1 VTLFSIRTNKR
12 VLLFNVIEPDQ
23 AEKIAMNSSIKK
35 SSNKLLRYQQSSV
48 ANIFDKETQ
57 LIKQI
62 QADELSQCLLLWQ
75 AKEATL
81 VLPAGRKWLESEALI
96 TGLLVDNWR
105 LHSRKTGGA
114 PVPQC
119 PGIINLS
126 HLYLW
131 SSDTPY
137 SIPQAYKNLCT
148 VLHGF
153 FRQFNLVS
161 QTHATAF
168 SYCDGDY
175 NININGRKIVGTAQR
190 VILKKGGGKIVL
202 AQAFILINVILAEI
216 VKPVNLCYQLSDKTE
231 RVKAQVHT
239 TLFEHITERPTIDQ
253 LYQQLTQAFVDS
265 ALYP

>member
-1 VTLFSIRTNKR
+1 MSG
-12 VLLFNVIEPDQ
+12 
-23 AEKIAMNSSIKK
+23 
-35 SSNKLLRYQQSSV
+35 NKLLRYKKISV
-48 ANIFDKETQ
+48 AKVFEKETQ
-57 LIKQI
+57 LMAQI
-62 QADELSQCLLLWQ
+62 QAGEFKQCLMLWQ

-81 VLPAGRKWLESEALI
+81 VLPAGKKWLESEELKA
-96 TGLLVDNWR
+96 GLLADKW
-105 LHSRKTGGA
+105 LLQAHKTGGA

-131 SSDTPY
+131 SNDTPY
-137 SIPQAYKNLCT
+137 SITQAYENLCT

-161 QTHATAF
+161 QAHATEF

-175 NININGRKIVGTAQR
+175 NINVNGKKIVGTAQR

-202 AQAFILINVILAEI
+202 VQAFILIDVILDEI

-231 RVKAQVHT
+231 RVQAQVHT
-239 TLFEHITERPTIDQ
+239 TLFENITERPTTEK

-265 ALYP
+265 GLYP

>member
-1 VTLFSIRTNKR
+1 MSG
-12 VLLFNVIEPDQ
+12 
-23 AEKIAMNSSIKK
+23 
-35 SSNKLLRYQQSSV
+35 NKLLRYKKISV
-48 ANIFDKETQ
+48 AKVFEKETQ
-57 LIKQI
+57 LIAQI
-62 QADELSQCLLLWQ
+62 QAGELKQCLMLWQ

-81 VLPAGRKWLESEALI
+81 VLPAGKKWLEPDELKA
-96 TGLLVDNWR
+96 GLLAEKW
-105 LHSRKTGGA
+105 LLQARKTGGA

-131 SSDTPY
+131 SNDTPY
-137 SIPQAYKNLCT
+137 SITQAYANLCT

-161 QTHATAF
+161 QAHATEF

-175 NININGRKIVGTAQR
+175 NINLNGKKIVGTAQR

-202 AQAFILINVILAEI
+202 AQAFILIDVILDEL

-239 TLFEHITERPTIDQ
+239 ALFEHITERPTIDQ
-253 LYQQLTQAFVDS
+253 LYQQLTKAFVDS

>member
-1 VTLFSIRTNKR
+1 MKMSR
-12 VLLFNVIEPDQ
+12 D
-23 AEKIAMNSSIKK
+23 
-35 SSNKLLRYQQSSV
+35 KLLRYKQVSV
-48 ANIFDKETQ
+48 ANVFDKESQ
-57 LIKQI
+57 LIAQI
-62 QADELSQCLLLWQ
+62 QSGQLKQCLMLWQ

-81 VLPAGRKWLESEALI
+81 VLPAGKKWPETDDFTLALS
-96 TGLLVDNWR
+96 TERWL

-131 SSDTPY
+131 SDDTPY

-153 FRQFNLVS
+153 FRQFNLLS
-161 QTHATAF
+161 QAHATEF

-202 AQAFILINVILAEI
+202 AQAFILIDVLLAEI
-216 VKPVNLCYQLSDKTE
+216 IKPVNLCYKLSDKNE

-239 TLFEHITERPTIDQ
+239 TLFDNISARPTMDQ

-265 ALYP
+265 GLYT

>member
-1 VTLFSIRTNKR
+1 MSG
-12 VLLFNVIEPDQ
+12 
-23 AEKIAMNSSIKK
+23 
-35 SSNKLLRYQQSSV
+35 NKLLRYKKISV
-48 ANIFDKETQ
+48 AKVFEKETQ
-57 LIKQI
+57 LMAQI
-62 QADELSQCLLLWQ
+62 QAGEFKQCLMLWQ

-81 VLPAGRKWLESEALI
+81 VLPAGKKWLESEELKA
-96 TGLLVDNWR
+96 GLLADKW
-105 LHSRKTGGA
+105 LLQARKTGGA

-131 SSDTPY
+131 SNDTPY
-137 SIPQAYKNLCT
+137 SITQAYENLCT

-161 QTHATAF
+161 QAHATEF

-175 NININGRKIVGTAQR
+175 NINVNGKKIVGTAQR
-190 VILKKGGGKIVL
+190 VILKKGGSKIVL
-202 AQAFILINVILAEI
+202 AQAFILIDVILDEI

-239 TLFEHITERPTIDQ
+239 ALFEHIIERPTIEQ

-265 ALYP
+265 GLYP

>member
-1 VTLFSIRTNKR
+1 MGEYNVKR
-12 VLLFNVIEPDQ
+12 KMSD
-23 AEKIAMNSSIKK
+23 
-35 SSNKLLRYQQSSV
+35 NKLLRYSQISV
-48 ANIFDKETQ
+48 AKVFEQETQ
-57 LIKQI
+57 LIAQI
-62 QADELSQCLLLWQ
+62 QAEEFKQCLMLWQ
-75 AKEATL
+75 AKEPTL
-81 VLPAGRKWLESEALI
+81 VLPAGKKWPESE
-96 TGLLVDNWR
+96 LLKTSLLSDNWL

-131 SSDTPY
+131 SSDSPY
-137 SIPQAYKNLCT
+137 SITQAYENLCA

-153 FRQFNLVS
+153 FRQYGLIS
-161 QTHATAF
+161 QAHATEF

-175 NININGRKIVGTAQR
+175 NININGKKIVGTAQR

-202 AQAFILINVILAEI
+202 AQAFILIDVLLTEI
-216 VKPVNLCYQLSDKTE
+216 IKPVNLCYQLSDKAE

-239 TLFEHITERPTIDQ
+239 GLFEHIIERPTIDQ

-265 ALYP
+265 ALYS